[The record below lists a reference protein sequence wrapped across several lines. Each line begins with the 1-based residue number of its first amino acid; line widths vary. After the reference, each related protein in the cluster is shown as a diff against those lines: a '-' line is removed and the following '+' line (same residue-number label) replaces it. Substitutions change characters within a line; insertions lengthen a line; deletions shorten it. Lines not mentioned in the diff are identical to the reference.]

1 MNEIIK
7 RFLKSNEIPEK
18 FAISKEQHT
27 NFGQREL
34 RKRLNLRHF
43 TKRQKNLLN
52 ETNMQSLNKL
62 KCNVSTYE
70 KM

>member
-43 TKRQKNLLN
+43 TKRQKN
-52 ETNMQSLNKL
+52 
-62 KCNVSTYE
+62 
-70 KM
+70 